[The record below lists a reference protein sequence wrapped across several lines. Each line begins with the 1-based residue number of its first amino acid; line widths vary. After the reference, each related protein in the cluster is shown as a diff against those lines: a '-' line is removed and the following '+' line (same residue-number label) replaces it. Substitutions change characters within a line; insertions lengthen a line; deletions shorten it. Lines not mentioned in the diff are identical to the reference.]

1 MFQLTKLL
9 GIRPRQAVD
18 DTRGK
23 LPSQVRLLTIT
34 ANDRFYAD
42 LVDIASSCG
51 WEIRRAGAIKEGL
64 EVIRALSIPL
74 VLLDAEEDGHDWR
87 GSLPRLVSASSHPCV
102 LVASRFA
109 DENMRQEVLRFHG
122 YDVLPKSADRDG
134 IIRTIQ
140 FAWFWTTRSQRFS
153 DLTKQTEGRG

>member
-9 GIRPRQAVD
+9 GFRPRQTVGDSPGQPA
-18 DTRGK
+18 
-23 LPSQVRLLTIT
+23 VRLLAIT

-51 WEIRRAGAIKEGL
+51 WEIRRAGTLKEAL
-64 EVIRALSIPL
+64 DAIRAFSMPL

-153 DLTKQTEGRG
+153 GLIKPNGGRE